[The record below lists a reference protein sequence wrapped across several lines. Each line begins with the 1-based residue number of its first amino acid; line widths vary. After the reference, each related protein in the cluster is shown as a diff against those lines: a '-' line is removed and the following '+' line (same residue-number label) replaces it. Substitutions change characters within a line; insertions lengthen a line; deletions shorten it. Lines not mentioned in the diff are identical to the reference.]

1 MSNVLS
7 AADEARLTE
16 IFRTIL
22 EKPSLE
28 LVDTLTAPQ
37 VPGWDS
43 FNHVNLVMEVEEE
56 FGVRFSTEEIASLA
70 NVGEFKKLIASKL
83 ASR

>member
-1 MSNVLS
+1 MTNVLS
-7 AADEARLTE
+7 TEDEVRLTD

-22 EKPSLE
+22 EKPGLE

-43 FNHVNLVMEVEEE
+43 FNHVNLVMEVEEQ

-70 NVGEFKKLIASKL
+70 NVGEFKKLIASKH
-83 ASR
+83 ASG